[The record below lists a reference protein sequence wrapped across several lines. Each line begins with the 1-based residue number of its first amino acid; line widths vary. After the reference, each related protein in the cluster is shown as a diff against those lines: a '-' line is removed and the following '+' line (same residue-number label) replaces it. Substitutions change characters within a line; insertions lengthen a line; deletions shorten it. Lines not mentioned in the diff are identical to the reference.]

1 MEFRVLGSLEVWGSA
16 GPLRLIG
23 RRQRTLLAL
32 LLVNADRAV
41 SLDALVDG
49 VWEDD
54 PPATAKRQIQNTL
67 SALRALLDSGAGGEA
82 AAPTITAEG
91 NAYRLRTAGGEL
103 DARLFLAHLDRARRL
118 SAGGEPRPAAAEL
131 RSGLRLWRGPA
142 FAGLTGRVIAAAA
155 ARLDEQRLAATE
167 ECLELELRLGRH
179 AELVGELTELVAAH
193 PLRERLVGHLMVAL
207 HRSGRQAE
215 ALEAYHRLR
224 DTLADQLGLEPGARL
239 RDLHTAVLRDEDGYA
254 DDGADV
260 APAVR
265 VVPAQLPADV
275 AGFTGRARQLK
286 ELDQLL
292 PGDASGG
299 TAAVVIAGTAGIGK
313 TALAVRWA
321 QRVRHLFPDGQLYV
335 NLRGFDPEGPPVR
348 PSEALS
354 GFLEALEVP
363 PARVPVGLDARSA
376 LFRSLL
382 VDRRM
387 LVVLDNARDADQVR
401 PLLPGSRS
409 CLVVVTSRTV
419 LAGLVATEG
428 ARPVV
433 LDLFDHAEAHQML
446 ATRLGRERLAA
457 EPEAVH
463 EIVTRCARLPLAL
476 AVATARAATRPDFPL
491 AALAAELGAARGG
504 LDAFSG
510 SDPASDVRAVLS
522 WSYRHLSQPARRLF
536 RLLGL
541 LPGPDIAGPA
551 AASLAGLSGGPARA
565 LLAELAGACLV
576 AEEIPGRYGFH
587 DLLRAYAAELAQ
599 ASDTAARRHEALHR
613 LLDHYLHSA
622 CAADRLLDPYRD
634 PIAVPP
640 VRPGVTVEEHAD
652 HEQAMTWL
660 TTELPG
666 LLAAV
671 DRAAAGGFDAHAWRL
686 AWAVAYFLERRG
698 HWEPWAAAQRTALA
712 AARRLDDPAGQ
723 AHAHR
728 SLGRVHVH
736 LGRVDEAVGHLREAQ
751 RLFRAAGDDAGQ
763 ARVHFDMC
771 WIHSRR
777 DEHRESMEHA
787 QQALDLFRTAGNL
800 SGQARALNNVAWEH
814 NHLGD
819 HERALDAAGQAMRLN
834 EQTGDRYGAADTWD
848 TLGRAHLGLGH
859 AAESLDCYQQAA
871 DLYRELGNR
880 WAEADT
886 VTRIGDAHAAAGST
900 VAAHE
905 AWRRAVAVFE
915 ELGHP
920 DVDAVRAKLR
930 GRVDTPQLS

>member
-1 MEFRVLGSLEVWGSA
+1 M
-16 GPLRLIG
+16 
-23 RRQRTLLAL
+23 
-32 LLVNADRAV
+32 
-41 SLDALVDG
+41 
-49 VWEDD
+49 
-54 PPATAKRQIQNTL
+54 
-67 SALRALLDSGAGGEA
+67 
-82 AAPTITAEG
+82 
-91 NAYRLRTAGGEL
+91 AGGEL

-118 SAGGEPRPAAAEL
+118 SAGGETRQAAAEL

-142 FAGLTGRVIAAAA
+142 LAGLTGRVIAAAA
-155 ARLDEQRLAATE
+155 ARLDEQCLAATE
-167 ECLELELRLGRH
+167 ECLELELQLGRH

-193 PLRERLVGHLMVAL
+193 PLQDRLVAHLMVAL

-215 ALEAYHRLR
+215 ALQAYHRLR
-224 DTLADQLGLEPGARL
+224 SALADQLGLEPGARL
-239 RDLHTAVLRDEDGYA
+239 RDLHTAILRDEDGYA
-254 DDGADV
+254 DDGAGAAP

-275 AGFTGRARQLK
+275 TGFTGRARQLK
-286 ELDQLL
+286 DLDQLL
-292 PGDASGG
+292 PGDAPGG
-299 TAAVVIAGTAGIGK
+299 AAAVMIAGTAGVGK
-313 TALAVRWA
+313 TALAIRWG
-321 QRVRHLFPDGQLYV
+321 QRVRHHFPDGQLYV
-335 NLRGFDPEGPPVR
+335 NLRGFAAEGPPVR

-363 PARVPVGLDARSA
+363 PAQVPVGLDARSA

-382 VDRRM
+382 ADRRM

-409 CLVVVTSRTV
+409 CLVLMTSRKI

-433 LDLFDHAEAHQML
+433 LDLFDHAEANQML

-457 EPEAVH
+457 EPDAVH

-476 AVATARAATRPDFPL
+476 AVAAARAATRPDFPL
-491 AALAAELGAARGG
+491 SALAAELRAARGG

-522 WSYRHLSQPARRLF
+522 WSYRHLSQPARRMF

-541 LPGPDIAGPA
+541 MPGPDIAGPA
-551 AASLAGLSGGPARA
+551 AAGLAGLSGGPARA

-576 AEEIPGRYGFH
+576 AEETPGRYGFH

-599 ASDTAARRHEALHR
+599 ASDTAARRQEALHR

-634 PIAVPP
+634 PITIPP
-640 VRPGVTVEEHAD
+640 VSAGVAVEEHAD
-652 HEQAMTWL
+652 HEQAMNWL
-660 TTELPG
+660 TAELPG

-671 DRAAAGGFDAHAWRL
+671 DRAAATGFDAHAWRL

-698 HWEPWAAAQRTALA
+698 HWEPWAAAQQTALA

-736 LGRVDEAVGHLREAQ
+736 LGRVDEAVTHLRNAE
-751 RLFRAAGDDAGQ
+751 RFYRAARDDAGQ

-771 WIHSRR
+771 WLHSRR

-787 QQALDLFRTAGNL
+787 RQALELFRTAGNV
-800 SGQARALNNVAWEH
+800 SGQARALNTVAFAY

-819 HERALDAAGQAMRLN
+819 HERALDAAEQAIRLN

-848 TLGRAHLGLGH
+848 TLGRAHLGLGRRT
-859 AAESLDCYQQAA
+859 ESLACYQRAA
-871 DLYRELGNR
+871 DLYRELGDR

-886 VTRIGDAHAAAGST
+886 LTRLGDAHAAVGSAG
-900 VAAHE
+900 AAHE
-905 AWRRAVAVFE
+905 AWRRAAAILE

-920 DVDAVRAKLR
+920 DADQVRAKLGSR
-930 GRVDTPQLS
+930 GRAGGVRS